1 MKKLLKIF
9 FVLLFLLIILLGIN
23 KKDNTF
29 FKILKNNISFDLGVK
44 GVSSSG
50 LGNIKEN
57 GYTVDPIVY
66 IYNTHENESYSNKSY
81 ENINVNPTV
90 KDVSFLLAS
99 LLKERGIPTLVEE
112 NSFVEFQ
119 RLNNWDYSA
128 LYKVSR
134 IYLENTI
141 KKYDNIKLYID
152 LHRDSIKKSD
162 STITLDGK
170 KYAKILFVVGINN
183 PNYLDNY
190 KLSKELNDKI
200 CLTKNICRGIL
211 KKTSANANGIYN
223 QDLDKKVVLL
233 EIGGY
238 QNSIEEVT
246 NTLELI
252 ANSLKDYFNV

>member
-1 MKKLLKIF
+1 M
-9 FVLLFLLIILLGIN
+9 LLGIN

-50 LGNIKEN
+50 LSNIKEN

-66 IYNTHENESYSNKSY
+66 IYNTHENESYSNKGY

-162 STITLDGK
+162 STVTLNGK

-223 QDLDKKVVLL
+223 QDLDKKIVLL